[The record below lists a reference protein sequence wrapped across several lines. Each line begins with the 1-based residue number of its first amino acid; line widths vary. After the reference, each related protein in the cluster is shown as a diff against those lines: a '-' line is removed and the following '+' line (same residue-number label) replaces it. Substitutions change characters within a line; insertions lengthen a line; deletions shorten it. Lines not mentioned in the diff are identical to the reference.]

1 MRIRRAA
8 ARQVWIKK
16 ASGSEPLMTCRN
28 DLVGIETGPCADAPR
43 ETVHDVAARRRL
55 DRGGAVIGGE
65 LITAGEPV
73 NVADIAQHGRG
84 DDRTDAVE
92 VGQGGLEAATLG

>member
-1 MRIRRAA
+1 
-8 ARQVWIKK
+8 VWIKK

-43 ETVHDVAARRRL
+43 EAVHDVAARRRL

-65 LITAGEPV
+65 LFTAGETV
-73 NVADIAQHGRG
+73 NVADMAHHGRG

-92 VGQGGLEAATLG
+92 VGEGGFGGATMG